1 MSRSSIALNNL
12 RGFVIVIVLAFHSV
26 LAYLASLP
34 DAAFRFDSPPYQ
46 WQSFPVIDRERWLG
60 FDLFCSLQDVYLISF
75 MFFLSG
81 LFVWSSLVRR
91 GAWTFL
97 HNRVL
102 RLGLP
107 FAWVVL
113 LLIPLAYYPA
123 YRITALDPS
132 LTAFWRRWLALP
144 FWPSGPPWFLWH
156 LLILNIAAA
165 GLCWFAPKWG
175 EFLGRLSSS
184 ARAHPIRYFIGLVT
198 ASAVAYVPLAITF
211 TPWEWY
217 QFGPFAFQP
226 SRPLHY
232 AVYFL
237 AGVGIGAHGL
247 ERGLLATDGALAQC
261 WARWLAGAL
270 AAFLLWIGAAALI
283 VQQGG
288 MPLFDLEQQK
298 IPLGLFIVASVC
310 FVLACASSCFF
321 FAAVF
326 LRFATQR
333 VRALESLSDNA
344 YSMYLIHFVFV
355 VWLQY
360 LLLDVPLFA
369 VAKAAIV
376 FSCTLVLSWGTVAA
390 LRRIPLGARL
400 IGAEQ
405 RAVAKPTG
413 RPRPTSP
420 AARESSRTV

>member
-1 MSRSSIALNNL
+1 MSKSSIALNNL
-12 RGFVIVIVLAFHSV
+12 RAFVIVIVLAFHSV

-34 DAAFRFDSPPYQ
+34 DSAFPFDSPPYQ

-60 FDLFCSLQDVYLISF
+60 FDLFCGLQDVYLISF

-81 LFVWSSLVRR
+81 LFVWSSLTRR
-91 GAWTFL
+91 GATASL
-97 HNRVL
+97 SNRVL

-107 FAWVVL
+107 FVWVVFL
-113 LLIPLAYYPA
+113 VMPVAHYPA
-123 YRITALDPS
+123 YLATAVDPS
-132 LTAFWRRWLALP
+132 WTAFWRHCLALP

-156 LLILNIAAA
+156 LLVLNTAAA
-165 GLCWFAPKWG
+165 ALYRFAPQGG
-175 EFLGRLSSS
+175 ELLVRLSSS
-184 ARAHPIRYFIGLVT
+184 AHDHPIRYFVGLVT
-198 ASAVAYVPLAITF
+198 VSAVAYVPLATTF
-211 TPWEWY
+211 TPWDWY

-232 AVYFL
+232 AVYFF
-237 AGVGIGAHGL
+237 AGVGIGAYGL
-247 ERGLLATDGALAQC
+247 ERGLLATDGALARS
-261 WARWLAGAL
+261 WTRWLAGAL

-283 VQQGG
+283 VEQAG

-298 IPLGLFIVASVC
+298 LPLGLFIVANVA

-326 LRFATQR
+326 LRFATKR
-333 VRALESLSDNA
+333 LPAFDSLSENA
-344 YSMYLIHFVFV
+344 YGMYLIHFVFV

-360 LLLDVPLFA
+360 LLLAVPLFA

-376 FSCTLVLSWGTVAA
+376 FSGTLVLSWATVAA
-390 LRRIPLGARL
+390 LRRIPFGARL
-400 IGAEQ
+400 VGAEQ
-405 RAVAKPTG
+405 RTIAKAAE
-413 RPRPTSP
+413 RSRSTSP